1 MRVLD
6 SVVMANRATARA
18 AAPSG
23 HGVVCSAGFTGW
35 LQRVQGAAVLPT
47 VLRQSACSTRS
58 TTLCASMARR
68 TAEHGPHAQ
77 AQHVAVPGP
86 SAVRAGLPSRRQ
98 PSRKT
103 QPNNNAKAVLRERD
117 TVVFW
122 IPSHP
127 TPRVFQGWTRSVHA
141 KFRKNCQSLV
151 ACLDLVRR
159 QEQNELRI
167 FLKRNLL

>member
-77 AQHVAVPGP
+77 AQHVAVPDPAP
-86 SAVRAGLPSRRQ
+86 SGLDCQAADSQAARHSQ
-98 PSRKT
+98 T
-103 QPNNNAKAVLRERD
+103 
-117 TVVFW
+117 T
-122 IPSHP
+122 
-127 TPRVFQGWTRSVHA
+127 TPRQFCVSVTLWFFGYQATPHHA
-141 KFRKNCQSLV
+141 FFKAGHALFMQNSAKTVKVWSLV
-151 ACLDLVRR
+151 LILCAGK
-159 QEQNELRI
+159 N
-167 FLKRNLL
+167 KMNLGFF